1 MEQIKE
7 LYIQMYQYMI
17 DKNKTGLEEI
27 FDDSFVLTHM
37 TGMKQSKKIYI
48 DAILDGT
55 LNYYSAKH
63 ENIKIEIKENEAH
76 LIGDSFVEAKVFGGG
91 KSYWRLRQSMNLV
104 KKNEKWFFSSSKA
117 SIY

>member
-1 MEQIKE
+1 
-7 LYIQMYQYMI
+7 MI
-17 DKNKTGLEEI
+17 NKNKEGLESVLDEY
-27 FDDSFVLTHM
+27 FVLTHM
-37 TGMKQSKKIYI
+37 TGLKQTKSVYI
-48 DAILDGT
+48 DSILDGT
-55 LNYYSAKH
+55 LNYYSVKH
-63 ENIKIEIKENEAH
+63 ENIKIEIKENEAR